1 LITKTGEAD
10 AMVVKSNVAHEI
22 HIPVAIFDKE
32 LLGDTSFRLQTFE
45 LCTVCGARFGIGY
58 HGACGDDERFPKE
71 LEDLPKKL
79 TEILAKD
86 HRQDRAHKHLIEL
99 DGWR

>member
-1 LITKTGEAD
+1 VTKAGKRD
-10 AMVVKSNVAHEI
+10 AMPEKADVANEL

-32 LLGDTSFRLQTFE
+32 LLSATSFRLQTFE

-58 HGACGDDERFPKE
+58 HGACTEGERFPDE

-79 TEILAKD
+79 TAILAKD
-86 HRQDRAHKHLIEL
+86 HRQERAHKHFIEL
-99 DGWR
+99 DI

>member
-1 LITKTGEAD
+1 ML
-10 AMVVKSNVAHEI
+10 VKSNVTREM
-22 HIPVAIFDKE
+22 HIPVAILDKE

-58 HGACGDDERFPKE
+58 HGACRDGERSPNE

-86 HRQDRAHKHLIEL
+86 HRQDRAHKHFIEL
-99 DGWR
+99 DY